1 MPRLL
6 LPLVCLAVLILPAG
20 LAAQDTTHKAP
31 KIKRN
36 PDLISEQEI
45 QAAPDAWQTAFALV
59 QQLRPGWLTLHGMSS
74 ILNETPK
81 PQVYVSGIK
90 RGDPSN
96 LEDVPRASIKE
107 IQHLRGIDA
116 MQRFGT
122 GHENGAILVILR

>member
-1 MPRLL
+1 MHRLL
-6 LPLVCLAVLILPAG
+6 LPLVCLSLLILPAG
-20 LAAQDTTHKAP
+20 LRAQDSTHKAP

-45 QAAPDAWQTAFALV
+45 QAAPESWQTAFALV
-59 QQLRPGWLTLHGMSS
+59 QQLRPGWLISHGQSS
-74 ILNETPK
+74 IMNETPK
-81 PQVYVSGIK
+81 PQVYVGGIQ
-90 RGDPSN
+90 RGDPSS

-116 MQRFGT
+116 MQRYGT